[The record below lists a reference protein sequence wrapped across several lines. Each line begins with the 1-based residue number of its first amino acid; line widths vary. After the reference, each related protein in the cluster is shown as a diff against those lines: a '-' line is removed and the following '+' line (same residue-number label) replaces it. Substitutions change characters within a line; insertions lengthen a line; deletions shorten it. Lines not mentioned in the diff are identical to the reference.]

1 MPRFLNTQSEQIV
14 SSLKSEIS
22 THKQD
27 IEALDKKAQFLEREF
42 QETTRNLKELSQA
55 MPSQ

>member
-1 MPRFLNTQSEQIV
+1 VPRFLNTQSEQIV